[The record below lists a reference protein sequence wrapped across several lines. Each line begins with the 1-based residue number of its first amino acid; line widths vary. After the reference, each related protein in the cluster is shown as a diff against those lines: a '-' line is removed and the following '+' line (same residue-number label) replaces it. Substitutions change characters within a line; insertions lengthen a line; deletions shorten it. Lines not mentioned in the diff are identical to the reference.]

1 MQPVNGKTTQHQTIP
16 LQMKMPGNRTSA
28 ESADKK
34 PLRMNTYILPVDVV
48 TLSEERSSV
57 LSLKK
62 EPSTPVTYAESQA
75 LRDSFSVYA

>member
-1 MQPVNGKTTQHQTIP
+1 MQPVNDKLTQLQIIPFPQKT
-16 LQMKMPGNRTSA
+16 PGNRNSA
-28 ESADKK
+28 VSADKK
-34 PLRMNTYILPVDVV
+34 PLRMHVSILPVDVV

-62 EPSTPVTYAESQA
+62 EPSAPVTYAESQA

>member
-1 MQPVNGKTTQHQTIP
+1 MQPVNDKLTQHQIIP
-16 LQMKMPGNRTSA
+16 LQLKTPGNRNSA
-28 ESADKK
+28 VSADKK
-34 PLRMNTYILPVDVV
+34 PLRVHTYILPEDIV

-57 LSLKK
+57 FLLKK